1 MLKIAVLSDTHLGF
15 GIGTERENDCYENLE
30 QATKLA
36 LKEGA
41 QLILMCG
48 DIFHDKIP
56 RQEVLGK
63 AIEIFTRVNRSMNS
77 APKLLKR
84 VKLGNTEVFKEL
96 VIPPVI
102 AIWGTHERRH
112 IGSTNPVQILEKAG
126 LMACLHTESILVECN
141 SDKIGIHG
149 MSGVPEQYAKDTMKA
164 WSPKPF
170 EDCFNILM
178 LHQNIKE
185 AMPPVDYALDF
196 GDFPKDFISLCGH
209 IHSTSRHKHPV
220 SKNPII
226 VVGSTVTTQLQK
238 IESETPKGFYI
249 FEFGRENYNY
259 KFVTIKTRPFFYET
273 LDVAGKR
280 PAEILADVEEKILS
294 ILKNNPVP
302 ENVKPVIRLK
312 LDGKLAQG
320 FRTEDFNFS
329 RILAGFEQK
338 VILSLDKSKLE
349 AIDSQQHSNLLE
361 DLRDRKL
368 SIDEIGIK
376 ILEKN
381 LGINISAEK
390 LGTIFNLLSEDEI
403 EQAELAIEGNLNPQI
418 QGMENT
424 PRIFHK
430 YEAKPEEIKYAEPV
444 VELMQA
450 RQTAVAP
457 EIETKKEAMSEAK
470 IVAPQQKQEVQQRQA
485 TAPPETVYLAE
496 SGLSLLAGSSRQQAR
511 SVVQQQQQPRSAP
524 QPPVQRPQ
532 TQMIGA
538 ETNGLAES
546 GLSKNAGQGV
556 ARSSEFFNSQDSQSS
571 EFGLSMLASSNKK
584 PNNISRTIEK
594 SSRFAT
600 ADTKPAPRISDL
612 VEQKVRQEKEKEVL
626 TQGGKISGGAVESG
640 LSMLASSDKKAPPS
654 IRLKEGQNLKTI
666 SVVKGAVARP
676 PLRIAERPAERSAAA
691 QPAQRQPAAIA
702 PNTAKPRVSQGKEKF
717 DIQKWLNKEF

>member
-312 LDGKLAQG
+312 LDGTLAQG

-349 AIDSQQHSNLLE
+349 ATDSQQHSKLLE

-381 LGINISAEK
+381 LGVNINAEK

-403 EQAELAIEGNLNPQI
+403 EQAELAIEGQYKNKSKQI
-418 QGMENT
+418 
-424 PRIFHK
+424 K
-430 YEAKPEEIKYAEPV
+430 
-444 VELMQA
+444 
-450 RQTAVAP
+450 
-457 EIETKKEAMSEAK
+457 
-470 IVAPQQKQEVQQRQA
+470 
-485 TAPPETVYLAE
+485 
-496 SGLSLLAGSSRQQAR
+496 
-511 SVVQQQQQPRSAP
+511 
-524 QPPVQRPQ
+524 
-532 TQMIGA
+532 
-538 ETNGLAES
+538 
-546 GLSKNAGQGV
+546 
-556 ARSSEFFNSQDSQSS
+556 
-571 EFGLSMLASSNKK
+571 
-584 PNNISRTIEK
+584 
-594 SSRFAT
+594 
-600 ADTKPAPRISDL
+600 
-612 VEQKVRQEKEKEVL
+612 
-626 TQGGKISGGAVESG
+626 
-640 LSMLASSDKKAPPS
+640 
-654 IRLKEGQNLKTI
+654 
-666 SVVKGAVARP
+666 
-676 PLRIAERPAERSAAA
+676 
-691 QPAQRQPAAIA
+691 
-702 PNTAKPRVSQGKEKF
+702 
-717 DIQKWLNKEF
+717 